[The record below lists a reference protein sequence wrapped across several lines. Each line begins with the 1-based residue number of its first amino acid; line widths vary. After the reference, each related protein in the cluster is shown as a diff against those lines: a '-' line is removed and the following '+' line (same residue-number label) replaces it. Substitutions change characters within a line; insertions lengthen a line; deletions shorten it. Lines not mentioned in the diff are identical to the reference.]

1 MKIAPEHIVLMG
13 DSIFDNAAYVLNGI
27 DVITN
32 LRRKLPEG
40 WRASLIARDGSMV
53 NDVIDQIRQIPG
65 DASFIVVS
73 AGGNDALSHINI
85 LNETANSVAEV
96 LLKLSIIQ
104 DGFIS
109 NYRKMLNSV
118 LSCGIQT
125 TVCTIYN
132 PRFPDPYIQRLAR
145 VALSIFNDCMVAEAL
160 RARLRLIDLRD
171 VCKEDTDYANPIE
184 PSETGGKKI
193 AEAIYNT
200 VTNYHLSHFSN

>member
-1 MKIAPEHIVLMG
+1 MKIALEHIVLIG

-32 LRRKLPEG
+32 LRRKLPDG

-53 NDVIDQIRQIPG
+53 NDVIDQIKQIPG
-65 DASFIVVS
+65 DASFIAVS

-85 LNETANSVAEV
+85 LNETAHSVAEV
-96 LLKLSIIQ
+96 LLKLSEIQ
-104 DGFIS
+104 DGFIT

-125 TVCTIYN
+125 AVCTIYN
-132 PRFPDPYIQRLAR
+132 PRFPDLYLQRLAR
-145 VALSIFNDCMVAEAL
+145 VALSIFNDCIVAEAL
-160 RARLRLIDLRD
+160 RTRLRLIDLRS

-184 PSETGGKKI
+184 PSETGGEKI